1 MVTPLGRTVSGL
13 GAIVLVEAKVLA
25 SAAKPLVST
34 EGPMGVCVAG
44 TRGLALAVVQASGSV
59 APAVAYV
66 ATSKAIALVNH
77 PVRRWRSGR
86 SAIAIRSWSV
96 VPIKAEATRLC

>member
-25 SAAKPLVST
+25 LATKLLVAT
-34 EGPMGVCVAG
+34 KGLMGVCVAG

-77 PVRRWRSGR
+77 LVQH
-86 SAIAIRSWSV
+86 
-96 VPIKAEATRLC
+96 